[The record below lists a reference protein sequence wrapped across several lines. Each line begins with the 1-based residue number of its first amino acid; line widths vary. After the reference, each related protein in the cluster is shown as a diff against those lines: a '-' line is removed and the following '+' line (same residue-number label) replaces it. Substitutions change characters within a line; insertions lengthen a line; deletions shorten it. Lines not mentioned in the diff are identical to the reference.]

1 MTNFDP
7 AELLYMTKTIE
18 KIRLSP
24 YFWWWLA
31 LGKNPHYQRCCQLRG
46 QHPLEQLYSDFGDV
60 RYHTDT
66 APELA
71 YHRWFERK
79 TSEGLKR
86 GEYLFGAGEQ
96 TLRLEQLSAQQLSQ
110 GTQLPQHIV
119 VIALNPH
126 MPRRELMQQL
136 SSVLKR
142 CRVQVPMP
150 LARYSLSI
158 KPQISRL
165 QKQFA
170 LYDAHRSALSKRSPT
185 PLYQLAKTA
194 KLSRCPHPE
203 RLDPLTH
210 KQHLTASASRNLKQI
225 SYIIDNVVYGVF
237 PVDCQINPA
246 K

>member
-1 MTNFDP
+1 
-7 AELLYMTKTIE
+7 
-18 KIRLSP
+18 
-24 YFWWWLA
+24 
-31 LGKNPHYQRCCQLRG
+31 
-46 QHPLEQLYSDFGDV
+46 
-60 RYHTDT
+60 
-66 APELA
+66 
-71 YHRWFERK
+71 
-79 TSEGLKR
+79 
-86 GEYLFGAGEQ
+86 
-96 TLRLEQLSAQQLSQ
+96 
-110 GTQLPQHIV
+110 
-119 VIALNPH
+119 
-126 MPRRELMQQL
+126 
-136 SSVLKR
+136 
-142 CRVQVPMP
+142 MP

-203 RLDPLTH
+203 RLDPLTL